1 MGGAGVIEREV
12 KRHVRAI
19 GWGMSGVGAIAIAA
33 LAAGPAGGGETMSD
47 GIEGRKVGARAASR
61 WLRSL
66 VVIAVSAS
74 SLALGACGDAD
85 NGSAASEAS
94 DSLAAS
100 DTAVQKAV
108 AAAITAEYP
117 AENVQGL
124 DCDQP
129 MEPGATISCTVI
141 DPEDDIPDQG
151 RLAISEDGASFTWT
165 YSDSNTVLE
174 GPIP

>member
-1 MGGAGVIEREV
+1 MGGAGVSEREV
-12 KRHVRAI
+12 KSHLRAIGRGLSGVRAI
-19 GWGMSGVGAIAIAA
+19 ANAA
-33 LAAGPAGGGETMSD
+33 LAAGRAGGGETMSD
-47 GIEGRKVGARAASR
+47 GIQGRKAGSR
-61 WLRSL
+61 RLRPL
-66 VVIAVSAS
+66 VVIAVSAC
-74 SLALGACGDAD
+74 SLALGACGDSD
-85 NGSAASEAS
+85 DGSGASEALG
-94 DSLAAS
+94 SLAAS
-100 DTAVQKAV
+100 DTAVQEAV
-108 AAAITAEYP
+108 AAAIAAEYP

-151 RLAISEDGASFTWT
+151 RLAISEDGASFTWS